1 MTDDKCIS
9 NIVNI
14 TNAYINLRYWPL
26 YFERLT
32 LIIILKPNKLV
43 YNSPKTFYSIFLL
56 NTLRKLV

>member
-14 TNAYINLRYWPL
+14 TNACINLRYWPL